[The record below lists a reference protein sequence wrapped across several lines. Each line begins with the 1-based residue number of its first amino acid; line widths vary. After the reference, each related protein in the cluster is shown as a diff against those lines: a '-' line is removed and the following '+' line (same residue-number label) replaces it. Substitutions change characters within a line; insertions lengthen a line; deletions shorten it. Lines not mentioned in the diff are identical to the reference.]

1 MLYFFQIFEL
11 GLISYIVYVILDV
24 KVRSELSKTTFKER
38 SQMSKYYCLTDAKKY
53 LANKGITSRLDYLKF
68 LRENNITFLSA
79 TPDTTYWARGWK
91 GYADYLSC
99 PVDVYKKRIAENRRK
114 KPSPIQTTFAPV
126 VPVTTPVAKPVD
138 TSLNADKVIAFLI
151 EENIDPH
158 TIIRMIAKLNITDTT
173 CFVDVCRYLES
184 SKHQRA
190 LKPSAYNT
198 LGQGFGNR

>member
-1 MLYFFQIFEL
+1 
-11 GLISYIVYVILDV
+11 LISYIAYVILDV
-24 KVRSELSKTTFKER
+24 KVRTELSKTTFRER
-38 SQMSKYYCLTDAKKY
+38 SQMSKYYCLNDAKKSI
-53 LANKGITSRLDYLKF
+53 ANKGLTSRLGYLKF
-68 LRENNITFLSA
+68 LRDNNITHLSA
-79 TPDTTYWARGWK
+79 TPETTYWGRGWK

-99 PVDVYKKRIAENRRK
+99 PVDVYKRAIAENRRK
-114 KPSPIQTTFAPV
+114 KNPFTQDVTFTPV
-126 VPVTTPVAKPVD
+126 VPVTAPVEKPVD

-184 SKHQRA
+184 SKHQRT

-198 LGQGFGNR
+198 LGQGSGNR

>member
-38 SQMSKYYCLTDAKKY
+38 SQMSKYYCLTDAKKC
-53 LANKGITSRLDYLKF
+53 LANKGLTSRLDYLKF

-79 TPDTTYWARGWK
+79 TPENTYRTKGWK
-91 GYADYLSC
+91 GYPDYLSC
-99 PVDVYKKRIAENRRK
+99 QVDVYKNRVAENRRK
-114 KPSPIQTTFAPV
+114 KPSPIQATFAPV